1 MYQIDNF
8 SLGHSFLIDLYPLLL
23 FPNSVLVQLVLQLC
37 VWIRSIYIGHPF
49 PHSLTDLLT
58 LPATARGA
66 VLV

>member
-8 SLGHSFLIDLYPLLL
+8 SLTDLYPLLL

-37 VWIRSIYIGHPF
+37 VWIRSIYIGYPF